1 MYPERQKR
9 QKTRFVCNFNGK
21 SLFPLYPARYYATPR
36 HNPRSD
42 FYKNGLKLSARLEGK
57 KVKKFQREKI
67 TTGRDITKNVEGGG
81 GFRPPPGSFR
91 VKTIS
96 ALFGKNK
103 ILIKF
108 QTWYGVWSRYSVAVW
123 QCDKQCKTNQYEH
136 SVCAKSVHDITNAAV
151 WNSQQ
156 VCT

>member
-1 MYPERQKR
+1 ME
-9 QKTRFVCNFNGK
+9 K

-42 FYKNGLKLSARLEGK
+42 FYKNGLKLSARLEEK

-91 VKTIS
+91 VNHVQRRLIS
-96 ALFGKNK
+96 HSGLGIAAKV
-103 ILIKF
+103 KF
-108 QTWYGVWSRYSVAVW
+108 TKQRSVSDVL
-123 QCDKQCKTNQYEH
+123 
-136 SVCAKSVHDITNAAV
+136 
-151 WNSQQ
+151 
-156 VCT
+156 